1 MFPVLLIKKP
11 ERADFAIVALA
22 TTAESETLNLH
33 FSIIN
38 FQLSPGSFS
47 KNLMIPEVVMI
58 SKS

>member
-11 ERADFAIVALA
+11 ER
-22 TTAESETLNLH
+22 SETLNLH